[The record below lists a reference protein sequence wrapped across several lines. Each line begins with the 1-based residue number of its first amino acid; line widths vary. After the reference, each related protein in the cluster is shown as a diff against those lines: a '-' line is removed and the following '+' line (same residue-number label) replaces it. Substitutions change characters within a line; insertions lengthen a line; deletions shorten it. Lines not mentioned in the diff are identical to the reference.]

1 MRRYSYE
8 KRMQKLIM
16 TQEKGDI
23 LFIPPWWLH
32 EPMVKK
38 TAKNIGFNS
47 HYYGIRGQ
55 VTLEVAHLFR
65 NNPSFFYSS
74 VKQIRPQL
82 FEKKTRKNIDD

>member
-8 KRMQKLIM
+8 KRMPKLIM

-38 TAKNIGFNS
+38 TAKNIGFNL